1 MPRKIRS
8 QPSRWPRRFMFL
20 TGFIIFVVTIIA
32 FSAMSRNDFA
42 LAFPLFISIVV
53 LLGFEVVLMV
63 LHNRA

>member
-8 QPSRWPRRFMFL
+8 QPSHWPRRFMFL
-20 TGFIIFVVTIIA
+20 TGFIIFVVAIIA
-32 FSAMSRNDFA
+32 FSAMNRNDFA

-53 LLGFEVVLMV
+53 LLGFEVVLMF